1 MTEVKAGFL
10 HKCEGN
16 GKSWKK
22 HWMILRTNGKLIYY
36 EKKGGQE
43 KGSVDL
49 IKSGHI
55 GLTKN
60 IDSATERLPLGI
72 DDATAF
78 SIVTKERTYTLYAES
93 PADCNEWI
101 AKLLKVRNRSDGN
114 KGYPAPTN
122 PTQRVRSA
130 SQPAR
135 TPGTIAGFGPPQRLP
150 YPPPATPQPQQAVD
164 VPTNPTQPVQPAS
177 QPAQQVQMEQAPPL
191 PTKNVPTPN
200 THSPGTTAGYA
211 GMPPQRLPSLATSQS
226 QQASN
231 APTNPTQPVQPTS
244 QPAQQVQKE
253 QAPPLPAKNVP
264 TPNTRSPGTT
274 AGYVGMPRQRLP
286 SQASNA
292 PTNPTQPVQPTSQP
306 AQQVQKE
313 QAPPLPAKNVP
324 TPNTRSP
331 GTTAGYVG
339 MPRQR
344 LPSQASNAPT
354 NPTQPIQPA
363 SQPAQQVQMEQAPPL
378 PAKAQYT
385 RSLNTTTSYGPPH
398 QLPYRGPPQAT
409 PQPQQTMYRGPSPLP
424 PYGPPTQ
431 AYRPPLAPQGYQ
443 PPPNPG
449 YYQQP
454 YPGYYQPAPVYRQP
468 MPPQPVYR
476 APLPQRQ
483 LQQQMSSTVVVA
495 GGITIDIN
503 QQQGIGGQR
512 SNVVVKR

>member
-191 PTKNVPTPN
+191 P
-200 THSPGTTAGYA
+200 
-211 GMPPQRLPSLATSQS
+211 
-226 QQASN
+226 
-231 APTNPTQPVQPTS
+231 
-244 QPAQQVQKE
+244 
-253 QAPPLPAKNVP
+253 
-264 TPNTRSPGTT
+264 
-274 AGYVGMPRQRLP
+274 
-286 SQASNA
+286 
-292 PTNPTQPVQPTSQP
+292 
-306 AQQVQKE
+306 
-313 QAPPLPAKNVP
+313 
-324 TPNTRSP
+324 
-331 GTTAGYVG
+331 
-339 MPRQR
+339 
-344 LPSQASNAPT
+344 
-354 NPTQPIQPA
+354 
-363 SQPAQQVQMEQAPPL
+363 
-378 PAKAQYT
+378 AKAQYT